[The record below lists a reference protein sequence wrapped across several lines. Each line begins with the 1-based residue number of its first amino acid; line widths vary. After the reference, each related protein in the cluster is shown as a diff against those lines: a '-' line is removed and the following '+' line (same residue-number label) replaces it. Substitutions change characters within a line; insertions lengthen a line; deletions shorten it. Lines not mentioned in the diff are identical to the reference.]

1 MSAGSGQKVTRSPI
15 SRIYCMECNERP
27 VAASTA
33 AAAVRV
39 YFNEMIELR

>member
-27 VAASTA
+27 VAA
-33 AAAVRV
+33 AAVAAVHV